1 MRVGLM
7 TREYPPYVYGGA
19 GVHVEYL
26 SRELAKSI
34 EVEVHAWGETPE
46 ADSLHDPA
54 LPRLPNLHVHF
65 EQPWPRISKGTEAKF
80 KGALEALSLNLLENL
95 HLDKLDVIH
104 THTWYVAMAGF
115 LAKKIYNIP
124 FVLTTHSL
132 EPLRAWKAEQ
142 LGTGYALS
150 SWMERTAVLD
160 ADAIIAVS
168 NGTKADILKAYPD
181 VDPARIHVIYNGIDL
196 NQYQYTP
203 DTSALIKYGV
213 DPAKPYV
220 LFVGR
225 ITRQKGVTHLVDAI
239 PHLPPGTQVVL
250 CAGAP
255 DTPEIADEMRAKVQA
270 LTNVDVTAALHDDP
284 PATGT
289 QPPTVALDS
298 DNVHNPPGHAAATGD
313 PTGRGHNI
321 VWIEQMVSKE
331 EAIQL
336 YSHCAVFCCPS
347 VYEPFGIINLEA
359 MACRA
364 PVVAS
369 ATGGI
374 LEVVVEGKTGH
385 LVPFDADEE
394 TAFPTDPA
402 QFARDLA
409 ARVTALLRDPARAK
423 AMGEAGRKRVEGH
436 FSWTAIAA
444 QTIELYKKL
453 VAARGSYI

>member
-26 SRELAKSI
+26 SREMAKSI
-34 EVEVHAWGETPE
+34 EVEVHAWGAPPE
-46 ADSLHDPA
+46 KNKEPIEPTGDP
-54 LPRLPNLHVHF
+54 RGNLEVYF
-65 EQPWPRISKGTEAKF
+65 EQPWEAITNGTTAKF
-80 KGALEALSLNLLENL
+80 KGALEALSLNLLEQL
-95 HLDKLDVIH
+95 HLEKIDVIH
-104 THTWYVAMAGF
+104 THTWYVSMAGF
-115 LAKKIYNIP
+115 LAKKLYGIP

-150 SWMERTAVLD
+150 SWMERTAILD
-160 ADAIIAVS
+160 ADAIVAVS
-168 NGTKADILKAYPD
+168 NGTKADIQRAYPD
-181 VDPARIHVIYNGIDL
+181 VDAKKIHVIYNGIDL
-196 NQYQYTP
+196 NQYQWTP
-203 DTSALIKYGV
+203 DTSSLDKYGV
-213 DPAKPYV
+213 DKTRPYV

-239 PHLPPGTQVVL
+239 PYLPQGTQVVL

-255 DTPEIADEMRAKVQA
+255 DTPEIAAEMRAKVE
-270 LTNVDVTAALHDDP
+270 AARAKAGSGP
-284 PATGT
+284 
-289 QPPTVALDS
+289 
-298 DNVHNPPGHAAATGD
+298 NAAK
-313 PTGRGHNI
+313 I
-321 VWIEQMVSKE
+321 VWIENMVTKQD
-331 EAIQL
+331 AIEL

-374 LEVVVEGKTGH
+374 LEVVVDGVTGY
-385 LVPFDADEE
+385 LVPFAADRV
-394 TAFPTDPA
+394 TSFPTEPE
-402 QFARDLA
+402 QFSRDLA
-409 ARVTALLRDPARAK
+409 VRITELLDDPKKAK
-423 AMGEAGRKRVEGH
+423 TMGEAGRKRAVEH

-444 QTIELYKKL
+444 QTIDLYRGL
-453 VAARGSYI
+453 IAARR

>member
-1 MRVGLM
+1 M
-7 TREYPPYVYGGA
+7 A
-19 GVHVEYL
+19 AH
-26 SRELAKSI
+26 
-34 EVEVHAWGETPE
+34 
-46 ADSLHDPA
+46 LH
-54 LPRLPNLHVHF
+54 
-65 EQPWPRISKGTEAKF
+65 GTTAKF

-95 HLDKLDVIH
+95 HLDKLDIIH
-104 THTWYVAMAGF
+104 THTWYVSMAGF
-115 LAKKIYNIP
+115 LAKMLYKIP

-150 SWMERTAVLD
+150 SWMERTAMLA
-160 ADAIIAVS
+160 ADAIVAVS
-168 NGTKADILKAYPD
+168 NGTKADILKAYPE
-181 VDPARIHVIYNGIDL
+181 VDPDRIHVIYNGIDL
-196 NQYQYTP
+196 QQYQYTP
-203 DTSALIKYGV
+203 RLEALIKYGV
-213 DPAKPYV
+213 DPMKPYV

-255 DTPEIADEMRAKVQA
+255 DTPEIAAEMRAKVDSVRKQTPGSVPS
-270 LTNVDVTAALHDDP
+270 LVHVESDGVSN
-284 PATGT
+284 PA
-289 QPPTVALDS
+289 
-298 DNVHNPPGHAAATGD
+298 GHADATGD
-313 PTGRGHNI
+313 YTGTGHNI

-374 LEVVVEGKTGH
+374 LEVVVEGETGH
-385 LVPFDADEE
+385 LIPFQADPE
-394 TAFPTDPA
+394 TTFPTDPQ
-402 QFARDLA
+402 QFSRDLA
-409 ARVTALLRDPARAK
+409 ARITELLNNPDKARAL
-423 AMGEAGRKRVEGH
+423 GNAGRKRVEDH

-444 QTIELYKKL
+444 QTIELYNSLIAK
-453 VAARGSYI
+453 RG